1 MEKQFELAGR
11 YRLRRP
17 YLFNTIE
24 WWNLVPD
31 QNHTV
36 GTPGYD
42 TPAGA

>member
-1 MEKQFELAGR
+1 LNSPDVIAFGVLID
-11 YRLRRP
+11 
-17 YLFNTIE
+17 LFNTIE